1 MAKYGV
7 LLIGGKRTHQ
17 ENHAKLFSEHPL
29 CHLVAV
35 ADEHDVLGMRH
46 ELNQELADDHGIPY
60 IRDLDVAL
68 ARDDVHIVST
78 CARIERRGAV
88 AVKCAE
94 AGKHIYL
101 DKPLCSSV
109 EAADAI
115 VAAVEKA
122 GVVNQMFSK
131 AQAAWPQQAKQAIQ
145 RGSIGKLRAVHAEEI
160 FPKGSAGTVPNGTV
174 REEKER
180 HEQFTFVESKREM
193 FDIGVY
199 PLTLIH
205 WLTGLKAEA
214 VTAVT
219 GNYFFAEHA
228 TNEAEDFGSISI
240 QLEDGITASIVAG
253 RFGYMSH
260 PHGGVQRIVLVGDKA
275 TATFDAYRPRIEVY
289 NNDPNFVEP
298 ERDQYDPM
306 GMWSSTSERRIMMSR
321 NRWRSVGGERDV
333 MVDDI
338 AAFIDAI
345 EIGGRPDVTAREA
358 AQPIEILMGAY
369 VSAARGEEVSLPLP
383 RNNLQS

>member
-1 MAKYGV
+1 MSKYGV

-17 ENHAKLFSEHPL
+17 ENHAQLFSNHPD

-35 ADEHDVLGMRH
+35 ADEHDAPDMRH

-60 IRDLDVAL
+60 IRDLDEAL
-68 ARDDVHIVST
+68 ARDDVQIVSM
-78 CARIERRGAV
+78 CARVERRGVV

-101 DKPLCSSV
+101 DKPLCGSV

-115 VAAVEKA
+115 VDAVEKA

-131 AQAAWPQQAKQAIQ
+131 VYADWPQQAKRAIQ
-145 RGSIGKLRAVHAEEI
+145 SGTIGKLRAIHAEEI
-160 FPKGSAGTVPNGTV
+160 FPKGSAGTVPKGTV
-174 REEKER
+174 RQEKE
-180 HEQFTFVESKREM
+180 HIEKFTFVESKREM

-214 VTAVT
+214 VTAIT

-228 TNEAEDFGSISI
+228 ANDVEDFGSISM
-240 QLEDGITASIVAG
+240 QLESGVTASIVAG

-275 TATFDAYRPRIEVY
+275 TATFDAYCPRIEVY

-298 ERDQYDPM
+298 ERDAFDPM
-306 GMWSSTSERRIMMSR
+306 GMWSSTGGRRTMMPR
-321 NRWRSVGGERDV
+321 NRWRSVGADRDV

-338 AAFIDAI
+338 AAFVEAI
-345 EIGGRPDVTAREA
+345 ETDRRPDITAREA
-358 AQPIEILMGAY
+358 AQPVEILMGAFA
-369 VSAARGEEVSLPLP
+369 SAARGEQVSLPLV
-383 RNNLQS
+383 RDNG